1 MLASSGTP
9 PLLVPYTYNIK
20 NFDRKTEKWQSYNK
34 YPCEISDFVRKFEN
48 QEKKNLDRKTKKI
61 TRLYRFMK
69 FLIFLEKLKIKKKKI
84 WTEKQKKIAIKVL

>member
-48 QEKKNLDRKTKKI
+48 QEKKNLDRKTKKN
-61 TRLYRFMK
+61 RNKSLMK
-69 FLIFLEKLKIKKKKI
+69 FLILLKNLKISKKKCKALI
-84 WTEKQKKIAIKVL
+84 NF